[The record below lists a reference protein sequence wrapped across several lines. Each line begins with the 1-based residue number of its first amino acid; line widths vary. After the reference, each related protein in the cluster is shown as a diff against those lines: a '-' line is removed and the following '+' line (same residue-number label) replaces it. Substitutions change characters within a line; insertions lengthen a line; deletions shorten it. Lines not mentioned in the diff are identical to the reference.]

1 MKRAIPLLLGLL
13 MAAGAEDL
21 TTTEGRVYKN
31 VTVRKVEPDG
41 LSISHESGLAKIP
54 FTKLP
59 KEVQKKHGY
68 DPAKGKAYA
77 EEQGKKQAQ
86 AEERLA
92 KDVRKALEN
101 QKERDREHAV
111 KEFKEDFAKKGRQAT
126 LHIRQVTDEGFL
138 GDYLIGDV
146 EVDYVMVLG
155 PTRLL
160 VDGALWRGKLWP
172 AGTYRYE
179 TAVGGTKTVRC
190 YAMNP
195 EVAFEELRKDLRD

>member
-59 KEVQKKHGY
+59 EEVQKKHGY

-77 EEQGKKQAQ
+77 EEEGKKQAA
-86 AEERLA
+86 AEEQLA
-92 KDVRKALEN
+92 KDVRRALQD
-101 QKERDREHAV
+101 QKKKELQREVAELE
-111 KEFKEDFAKKGRQAT
+111 KEFAKQGRQT
-126 LHIRQVTDEGFL
+126 TVRIRQVTEDGFL
-138 GDYLIGDV
+138 GDVLLDGKEMDFI
-146 EVDYVMVLG
+146 MVLG
-155 PTRLL
+155 SPRLL
-160 VDGALWRGKLWP
+160 VDGDIWRGKLWL
-172 AGTYRYE
+172 AGTYRYG
-179 TAVGGTKTVRC
+179 TAVGGSKTVRC
-190 YAMNP
+190 HAMTP
-195 EVAFEELRKDLRD
+195 QLALEHFRKDLPE

>member
-54 FTKLP
+54 FSKLP
-59 KEVQKKHGY
+59 AEVQKKHGY

-77 EEQGKKQAQ
+77 EEEGKKQAA
-86 AEERLA
+86 AEEQLA

-101 QKERDREHAV
+101 QKEKDREHQV
-111 KEFKEDFAKKGRQAT
+111 NEFKEDFAKKGRQT
-126 LHIRQVTDEGFL
+126 TVRIRQVTEDGFL
-138 GDYLIGDV
+138 GDWLFEGQELDFI
-146 EVDYVMVLG
+146 MVLG
-155 PTRLL
+155 TTRLL
-160 VDGALWRGKLWP
+160 VDGEVWRGRLWP

-179 TAVGGTKTVRC
+179 TAAGGTKTVRC
-190 YAMNP
+190 YAMTP
-195 EVAFEELRKDLRD
+195 ELALAALKAELQK